1 MIKLLLTSIYA
12 ATYLVC
18 EIFAH
23 MGHLHVV
30 GLDSAWSCLMLLAT
44 SIVRHRVLFSRTWLW
59 FNQNNSAFWLPEFAL
74 LSKASWCRFVFP
86 IYFVHFHITKCSQQP
101 FVKYYFLSISWNCNI
116 FSKKNLFH
124 IEATLLPCKC
134 HADAK
139 KLTMNNDAASQF
151 ASKSS

>member
-44 SIVRHRVLFSRTWLW
+44 SIVRRRVLFSRTWLW

-74 LSKASWCRFVFP
+74 LSKASWRRFVFL
-86 IYFVHFHITKCSQQP
+86 IYFVHFRITKCSQQP

-116 FSKKNLFH
+116 FQKRICF
-124 IEATLLPCKC
+124 TLKQLCC
-134 HADAK
+134 HANATRMQK
-139 KLTMNNDAASQF
+139 KITMNSDAAS
-151 ASKSS
+151 